1 MLHLNLF
8 KNTKYYKNKWD
19 KVFKSGLSKVCGRK
33 SLKNLEGYGLV
44 WEIGFLMFSGGT
56 EKQHG
61 AVMG

>member
-1 MLHLNLF
+1 MF
-8 KNTKYYKNKWD
+8 KG
-19 KVFKSGLSKVCGRK
+19 GLSKFCGRK